1 MLNWN
6 NWNTE
11 IIKLLEN
18 MDSTL
23 EWEKVFNEFYIN
35 DVLTDPSILLN
46 KREKLDSCYKIV
58 DSLDNLYKNV
68 IHKLTN
74 INITKISKQLFEEFL
89 SLSNNDETN
98 LIKNYNNIL
107 KYKKHEINLYPI
119 NPFNLGISSYNF
131 EWLHLFNNKIPNNF
145 KMYWNTAIYSD
156 FQIKISPNSNI
167 YFTISNNIVHRILK
181 YNSYT
186 IYIFEKNKNI
196 SNISNNIIDIK
207 FKTEFIDKQ
216 ITENNNKLVYFSF
229 NQDEYNIKED
239 NINCS
244 IYKIE
249 LLLHDLKILKKT
261 LIQEIEENNNNINI
275 YNNKFNIKKKNIQK
289 FLINK

>member
-18 MDSTL
+18 MNNTL

-89 SLSNNDETN
+89 SLSNNDKTN

-107 KYKKHEINLYPI
+107 KYKDHEINLYPI
-119 NPFNLGISSYNF
+119 NPFNLGISSYTF

-156 FQIKISPNSNI
+156 FQIKINPNSNI

-196 SNISNNIIDIK
+196 SNDIIEII

-229 NQDEYNIKED
+229 NQDEYNIKKD

>member
-18 MDSTL
+18 MNNTL

-46 KREKLDSCYKIV
+46 KKEKLDSCYKIV

-74 INITKISKQLFEEFL
+74 INITKTSKQLFEEFL
-89 SLSNNDETN
+89 SLSNNDKTN
-98 LIKNYNNIL
+98 LIKNYYNIL
-107 KYKKHEINLYPI
+107 KYKEHEINLYPI

-167 YFTISNNIVHRILK
+167 YFTIFNNIVHRILK

-196 SNISNNIIDIK
+196 SNISNDIIEIK

-229 NQDEYNIKED
+229 NQDEYNIKKD